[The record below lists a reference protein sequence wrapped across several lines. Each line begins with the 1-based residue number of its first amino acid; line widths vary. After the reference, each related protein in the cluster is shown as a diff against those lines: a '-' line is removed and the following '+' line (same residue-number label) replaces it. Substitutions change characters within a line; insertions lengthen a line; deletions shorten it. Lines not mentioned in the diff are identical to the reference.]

1 MSIDCESTIEDSH
14 GTYGQPILQAKQTVK
29 SDVFSVTVNNLNWE
43 NITGLD
49 VSITPQSTSS
59 KILVMVTIG
68 GWTCPHTNQRFAFA
82 MKRDTTLIGLAD
94 SAGNRVRASVAT
106 QNFEGGTNGI
116 ENGVAF
122 NFLDSP
128 STTSSVTYRT
138 CLNAEG
144 NGLTVAINRSD
155 GDSNNNETFRAC
167 STITAFEIGG

>member
-1 MSIDCESTIEDSH
+1 
-14 GTYGQPILQAKQTVK
+14 
-29 SDVFSVTVNNLNWE
+29 
-43 NITGLD
+43 
-49 VSITPQSTSS
+49 
-59 KILVMVTIG
+59 MVTIG

-167 STITAFEIGG
+167 STITAFEIVA

>member
-1 MSIDCESTIEDSH
+1 MAIDCESTIEDSH
-14 GTYGQPILQAKQTVK
+14 GTYGQPFLQAKQTVK

-167 STITAFEIGG
+167 STITAFEIVA

>member
-1 MSIDCESTIEDSH
+1 MSIDCASTIEDSH

-29 SDVFSVTVNNLNWE
+29 NDVFSVTVNNLNWE

-49 VSITPQSTSS
+49 VAITPQSTSS

-82 MKRDTTLIGLAD
+82 MKRNNTLIGLAD
-94 SAGNRVRASVAT
+94 SADNRVRASVAT